1 MPNWVTAE
9 QIRDA
14 ADELYGAEQF
24 ADAPSQIF
32 IDQLDGEPATT
43 FLRVSFRR
51 FTARAARLL
60 TELGALLQERHGERL
75 NLVFVI
81 YFNRIDPARMSRH
94 AVALQDR

>member
-14 ADELYGAEQF
+14 ADELYRREKF
-24 ADAPSQIF
+24 ADAPAQVF
-32 IDQLDGEPATT
+32 VDQLDGDPPTT
-43 FLRVSFRR
+43 YLRVSFRS
-51 FTARAARLL
+51 FTVKAARLL

-81 YFNRIDPARMSRH
+81 YFTRIDPAKMSRH